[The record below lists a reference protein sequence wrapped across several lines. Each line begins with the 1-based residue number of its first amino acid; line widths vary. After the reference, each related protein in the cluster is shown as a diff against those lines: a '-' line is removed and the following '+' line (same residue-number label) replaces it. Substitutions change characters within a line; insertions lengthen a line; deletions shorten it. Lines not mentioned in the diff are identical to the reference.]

1 MTDPYN
7 LQRFI
12 EAQESVID
20 QACAELAAGRKRSH
34 WMWYVFPQIAG
45 LGHSGIAQK
54 FAISSLAE
62 AKAYLAHP
70 ILGERIRKCADL
82 VNRTNGPSIGEV
94 FPFPDNLK
102 FASSMTLFAQAVAEN
117 EVFMEAIKKYF
128 GGKFDPLTMTRLS
141 QE

>member
-7 LQRFI
+7 LQRFV
-12 EAQESVID
+12 EAQEPVID

-54 FAISSLAE
+54 FAIASLAE

-82 VNRTNGPSIGEV
+82 VNRTNGPSIAEV

-102 FASSMTLFAQAVAEN
+102 FVSSMTLFAHAAAAEN
-117 EVFMEAIKKYF
+117 EVFLVAIEKYF
-128 GGKFDPLTMTRLS
+128 GGEFDPLTMTRLS
-141 QE
+141 D